1 MTARKTFQSMCEEG
15 EGQEAIGRVTRIYR
29 GFQNAEG
36 QEAIGRGREV
46 GEVKSEGRG
55 GFRDLRVWQRAK
67 VLAVAVYKLTE
78 EGKLAKDFGLR
89 DQMQRAAV
97 SICSNIAEGDERGS
111 DRDSVR
117 FFYIAKG
124 SPAEL
129 ITQLE
134 IARDI
139 EFIRDQ
145 QLQPLED
152 ECIQIGN
159 MLGALIKARS

>member
-1 MTARKTFQSMCEEG
+1 M
-15 EGQEAIGRVTRIYR
+15 
-29 GFQNAEG
+29 
-36 QEAIGRGREV
+36 
-46 GEVKSEGRG
+46 KSEGRG

-67 VLAVAVYKLTE
+67 VLAAAVYKLTE

-97 SICSNIAEGDERGS
+97 SVCSNIAEGDERGS

-117 FFYIAKG
+117 FFYSAKG
-124 SPAEL
+124 SLAEL

-139 EFIRDQ
+139 EFISDQ
-145 QLQPLED
+145 
-152 ECIQIGN
+152 
-159 MLGALIKARS
+159 

>member
-1 MTARKTFQSMCEEG
+1 M
-15 EGQEAIGRVTRIYR
+15 
-29 GFQNAEG
+29 
-36 QEAIGRGREV
+36 
-46 GEVKSEGRG
+46 KSEGRG
-55 GFRDLRVWQRAK
+55 RFRDLRVWQRAK
-67 VLAVAVYKLTE
+67 VLAVAVYRLTE

-97 SICSNIAEGDERGS
+97 SVCSNIAEGDERGS

-124 SPAEL
+124 SLAEL

-139 EFIRDQ
+139 EFISDQ